1 MFCVL
6 KIIIFKKKFYKIWS
20 RKIDIIGVNFFL
32 KNSLIRLFVV
42 RYNFIKEYLIDNLFE
57 NLISY

>member
-20 RKIDIIGVNFFL
+20 RKIDIIGVKFFL

-42 RYNFIKEYLIDNLFE
+42 RYNFIKEYLVDNLFE